1 MPKWAKITLPI
12 AIIGVA
18 MVLAG
23 SLACSSDNE
32 ADVEELCASWRTLKR
47 TGLLQGFS
55 EREIEA
61 QFATEMIAREGIT
74 FGEAQARVAGI
85 NAVCEELER

>member
-1 MPKWAKITLPI
+1 MPKWVKITQAI

-18 MVLAG
+18 MVFAG
-23 SLACSSDNE
+23 SLACSSGNE
-32 ADVEELCASWRTLKR
+32 AEVEELCASWRTLKR
-47 TGLLQGFS
+47 AGLLQGFS

-61 QFATEMIAREGIT
+61 QFATQMIARDGIT

-85 NAVCEELER
+85 NTVCEELER